1 MPNYYSDSVEKK
13 NSKNVNKDQIQKLTW
28 TFSKLMFMRISI
40 SVLMRFTIH
49 LRSFAKYS
57 LGKTWG
63 VPQTVDFLSVSFF
76 SSKSANF
83 KMEVVIIVAGDN

>member
-1 MPNYYSDSVEKK
+1 MG
-13 NSKNVNKDQIQKLTW
+13 
-28 TFSKLMFMRISI
+28 
-40 SVLMRFTIH
+40 RFTIH

-57 LGKTWG
+57 LGKTGG
-63 VPQTVDFLSVSFF
+63 VPQRVDFLSVSFF